1 VAVAFGG
8 LNHILFSKGA
18 DGPTF
23 EVRPVHC
30 HCLPELEARLMLVW
44 TGVARTSGEVAESVA
59 GDLVAKAGYLCAMR
73 AMVPDAVRMLQDGR
87 LDDFGDLLAEGWQVK
102 KMVGDV
108 TTPEL
113 EELYW
118 AARKAG
124 ARGGKLLGAGRG
136 GFMLLYADERVQAK
150 VRQVL
155 GDRPVVSPVLFS
167 HKGAEV
173 VYSD

>member
-1 VAVAFGG
+1 
-8 LNHILFSKGA
+8 
-18 DGPTF
+18 
-23 EVRPVHC
+23 
-30 HCLPELEARLMLVW
+30 
-44 TGVARTSGEVAESVA
+44 
-59 GDLVAKAGYLCAMR
+59 
-73 AMVPDAVRMLQDGR
+73 
-87 LDDFGDLLAEGWQVK
+87 
-102 KMVGDV
+102 MVGDV

-155 GDRPVVSPVLFS
+155 GDRPVISPVLFS